1 MSESESDTEAE
12 FDSKQEFIEAVQEDG
27 AVLGNTEYF
36 TKGSGSATSY
46 KARTDDG
53 EIEDVKKADVEAAW
67 EECHG
72 GDEAEE
78 QESEDEPEEVH
89 LGTFYF
95 SKANW
100 DTEHDRETLEDILE
114 EAGWYIDGE
123 VDSGGCR
130 IKTKR

>member
-1 MSESESDTEAE
+1 MSKRESDTEAE
-12 FDSKQEFIEAVQEDG
+12 FDSKQEFIEAVQKGG
-27 AVLGNTEYF
+27 AVLGDTEYF

-53 EIEDVKKADVEAAW
+53 EIEDVNKADVEAAW
-67 EECHG
+67 EQRHG
-72 GDEAEE
+72 GKDAEE
-78 QESEDEPEEVH
+78 QESEDNSEEVH

-100 DTEHDRETLEDILE
+100 DTEQDRETLEDILE